1 MADVLSQKRS
11 EDLHQ
16 QVAIFWNMI
25 GEIIIT
31 NPILQ
36 ATRFLANL
44 VISNDQIEGVKMTQV
59 DDKELNAFIEKI
71 TEFNVEDA

>member
-1 MADVLSQKRS
+1 MADVLSQKSS

-16 QVAIFWNMI
+16 QVAILWNMI

-71 TEFNVEDA
+71 TEFNVDDA

>member
-1 MADVLSQKRS
+1 MADVLSQKSS

-16 QVAIFWNMI
+16 QVAILWNMI

-59 DDKELNAFIEKI
+59 DDKELNAFLEKI
-71 TEFNVEDA
+71 TEFNVDDA